1 MEERLAQLMETI
13 ERTNE
18 QNAAT
23 FAKISSRFDEVAE
36 MVTKKPKI
44 DRSIL
49 EFKSKG
55 NEDQFVFVEKI
66 EERLK
71 DSSKEL
77 ERISAAITA
86 TVPDPP
92 EVLTQAVAKT
102 KRSLDDGMSLVSH
115 RQKLIRLADRSENGW
130 KVVKEYESDSL
141 ADNEDDEKRIAKA
154 EKAAA
159 SAAAAKSKKRAPS
172 KPFV

>member
-1 MEERLAQLMETI
+1 MNIHIYICSLNVVQSSVYGSASTLVSVSVNPVHLLFLVYTMEERLAQLMETI
-13 ERTNE
+13 QRTNE

-36 MVTKKPKI
+36 MAAKKPKI

-66 EERLK
+66 EEWLK

-77 ERISAAITA
+77 EKISAAITA

-92 EVLTQAVAKT
+92 EVLTQAVAKA
-102 KRSLDDGMSLVSH
+102 KRSLDDGMSLVGH
-115 RQKLIRLADRSENGW
+115 CQKLIIDRRTCG
-130 KVVKEYESDSL
+130 
-141 ADNEDDEKRIAKA
+141 R
-154 EKAAA
+154 
-159 SAAAAKSKKRAPS
+159 
-172 KPFV
+172 